1 MNIICHSFCRDLR
14 GFIVAVF
21 DRFCFAPSLTRNEL
35 RPSAF
40 TQRDDQVFQWMAFNA
55 SLEEQD
61 RSGL

>member
-40 TQRDDQVFQWMAFNA
+40 TSEMTRFFNGWLNA